1 MRLISS
7 IHSFQIEVKRAFK
20 FLLTS
25 RYFTFGFTVLVIFLA
40 LGFILSPFA
49 PYDPRRW
56 GLVLKDL
63 SPSLKHPLGTTTLG
77 QDVFWLMTYSIKNS
91 IILGT
96 VTATFSIAIAMVMGF
111 LAGHLGR
118 KTSGDLI
125 NMVIDSFCII
135 PGLPVLL
142 ILSFALRKYLSL
154 VLIGLILSIFG
165 WAWPAKQLRSI
176 VLEIKERTFIST
188 AVSSGLGMA
197 KVFLREYMPFVL
209 PWLMMQFLGLINW
222 SIGMETTLGV
232 FGLSTME
239 EATIGTTIY
248 WAMNYQALFRD
259 IWWWLASP
267 VIIVVLLIISIY
279 LVSINISEYLNPR
292 VRLSQMR
299 KERET

>member
-1 MRLISS
+1 MRLIAS
-7 IHSFQIEVKRAFK
+7 IHTFQIEVKRAFK
-20 FLLTS
+20 FLLAS
-25 RYFTFGFTVLVIFLA
+25 RYFTFGFTVLLIFLT

-63 SPSLKHPLGTTTLG
+63 PLSLKHPLGTTTLG

-91 IILGT
+91 IILGM
-96 VTATFSIAIAMVMGF
+96 VTATFSIAIAMFMGF
-111 LAGHLGR
+111 LAGYLGR
-118 KTSGDLI
+118 KPSGDLI

-135 PGLPVLL
+135 PVLPVLL
-142 ILSFALRKYLSL
+142 ILSFVLRKYLNL

-176 VLEIKERTFIST
+176 VLDIRERTFTRT
-188 AVSSGLGMA
+188 AISSGLGMA
-197 KVFLREYMPFVL
+197 KIFLREYMPFAL
-209 PWLMMQFLGLINW
+209 PWLMMQFLELINW
-222 SIGMETTLGV
+222 SIGMEATLGV

-248 WAMNYQALFRD
+248 WAMNYQALFRG

-267 VIIVVLLIISIY
+267 VMIVVLFVISIY
-279 LVSINISEYLNPR
+279 LVSISLSEYLNPR